1 MARIWL
7 QDLLQVTSVYGIFIK
22 KKFRKISWKEDRN
35 TKCDA
40 ANIDISTVF
49 PYEGKLYGFRSLS
62 DGGSELVVS
71 DLDGGDWKSKGMFIT
86 AEEIFQGGVV
96 VGNQMFFLK
105 DVVVRPEDHITEMRT
120 DTVMCVLNFDTME
133 LKELRREKGV
143 FSIQFLGGTKDYQI
157 YSVQE
162 DNGIKCYQFDYD
174 EEESKEISLKNRTQS
189 VVKADETG
197 FYYNSGIDYPKEVYK
212 HDLETSENEI
222 CISEEEAKA
231 AFGKEYLQ
239 LIIWDVREDG
249 ILFHLVDEK
258 EGDVFWK
265 ESKSGEIKRL
275 YLEENLP
282 KKNSRLNS
290 FMFGTED
297 GIGFSYLQSLDSDN
311 IEWYGYISWE
321 DLLAGK
327 NNIKTLVETKFT
339 GGGKDQMFYLKDVAL
354 REEEAAEP
362 ELETV
367 MCMLDLDTMKSRE
380 ICRERGTFSI
390 QFLGGTKDYQIYS
403 VKGEDG
409 VTCYQFDY
417 KKEVSK
423 EISLYD
429 IPGRIIGADETGF
442 YYNSGIDYP
451 SAVYR
456 YHFETG
462 ENEVFVSK
470 EEAKAAYGKDVFSL
484 SLWDVR
490 EEGILF
496 KIWYGEDQRLFLKEA
511 DSGKLRQ
518 LSLSEELLKEDFVLN
533 GMLFKNEE
541 GLGFEYT
548 QYLDMDQINWYGYIS
563 WEDLLSDENNV
574 KVLIEPRMTSRG
586 YPLDEDGNVI
596 GAQE

>member
-1 MARIWL
+1 MKRRRFISFVFVLILCFGMSGCGKEKKTTAPNKFQSDYMEVWGGTTVEEGDFRVING
-7 QDLLQVTSVYGIFIK
+7 LLYYIDFETMEGIPICNK
-22 KKFRKISWKEDRN
+22 PNCRHISWKEDRN

-197 FYYNSGIDYPKEVYK
+197 FYYNSGIDYP
-212 HDLETSENEI
+212 
-222 CISEEEAKA
+222 
-231 AFGKEYLQ
+231 
-239 LIIWDVREDG
+239 
-249 ILFHLVDEK
+249 
-258 EGDVFWK
+258 
-265 ESKSGEIKRL
+265 
-275 YLEENLP
+275 
-282 KKNSRLNS
+282 
-290 FMFGTED
+290 
-297 GIGFSYLQSLDSDN
+297 
-311 IEWYGYISWE
+311 
-321 DLLAGK
+321 
-327 NNIKTLVETKFT
+327 
-339 GGGKDQMFYLKDVAL
+339 
-354 REEEAAEP
+354 
-362 ELETV
+362 
-367 MCMLDLDTMKSRE
+367 
-380 ICRERGTFSI
+380 
-390 QFLGGTKDYQIYS
+390 
-403 VKGEDG
+403 
-409 VTCYQFDY
+409 
-417 KKEVSK
+417 
-423 EISLYD
+423 
-429 IPGRIIGADETGF
+429 
-442 YYNSGIDYP
+442 

>member
-1 MARIWL
+1 MKRRRFISFVFVLILCFGMSGCGKEKKTTAPNKFQSDYMEVWGGTTVEEGDFRVING
-7 QDLLQVTSVYGIFIK
+7 LLYYIDFETMEGIPICNK
-22 KKFRKISWKEDRN
+22 PNCRHISWKEDRN

-290 FMFGTED
+290 FD
-297 GIGFSYLQSLDSDN
+297 IVK
-311 IEWYGYISWE
+311 IS
-321 DLLAGK
+321 
-327 NNIKTLVETKFT
+327 
-339 GGGKDQMFYLKDVAL
+339 
-354 REEEAAEP
+354 
-362 ELETV
+362 
-367 MCMLDLDTMKSRE
+367 
-380 ICRERGTFSI
+380 
-390 QFLGGTKDYQIYS
+390 
-403 VKGEDG
+403 
-409 VTCYQFDY
+409 
-417 KKEVSK
+417 
-423 EISLYD
+423 
-429 IPGRIIGADETGF
+429 
-442 YYNSGIDYP
+442 
-451 SAVYR
+451 
-456 YHFETG
+456 
-462 ENEVFVSK
+462 
-470 EEAKAAYGKDVFSL
+470 
-484 SLWDVR
+484 
-490 EEGILF
+490 
-496 KIWYGEDQRLFLKEA
+496 
-511 DSGKLRQ
+511 
-518 LSLSEELLKEDFVLN
+518 
-533 GMLFKNEE
+533 
-541 GLGFEYT
+541 
-548 QYLDMDQINWYGYIS
+548 
-563 WEDLLSDENNV
+563 
-574 KVLIEPRMTSRG
+574 
-586 YPLDEDGNVI
+586 
-596 GAQE
+596 

>member
-1 MARIWL
+1 MKRRHFISFVFVLILCIGMIGCGKEKKTTASDKFQSDYMEIGVGTTVEKGYFGVING
-7 QDLLQVTSVYGIFIK
+7 LLYYVDFETMNAVPICNK
-22 KKFRKISWKEDRN
+22 PDCRHISWMEDRN
-35 TKCDA
+35 TKCNA
-40 ANIDISTVF
+40 ANTDIWNLF
-49 PYEGKLYGFRSLS
+49 PYKGKLYGFRSLA

-71 DLDGGDWKSKGMFIT
+71 DLDGSNWKSKGMFIK
-86 AEEIFQGGVV
+86 AEESFHEGVV
-96 VGNQMFFLK
+96 V
-105 DVVVRPEDHITEMRT
+105 
-120 DTVMCVLNFDTME
+120 
-133 LKELRREKGV
+133 
-143 FSIQFLGGTKDYQI
+143 
-157 YSVQE
+157 
-162 DNGIKCYQFDYD
+162 
-174 EEESKEISLKNRTQS
+174 
-189 VVKADETG
+189 
-197 FYYNSGIDYPKEVYK
+197 
-212 HDLETSENEI
+212 
-222 CISEEEAKA
+222 
-231 AFGKEYLQ
+231 
-239 LIIWDVREDG
+239 
-249 ILFHLVDEK
+249 
-258 EGDVFWK
+258 
-265 ESKSGEIKRL
+265 
-275 YLEENLP
+275 
-282 KKNSRLNS
+282 
-290 FMFGTED
+290 
-297 GIGFSYLQSLDSDN
+297 
-311 IEWYGYISWE
+311 
-321 DLLAGK
+321 
-327 NNIKTLVETKFT
+327 
-339 GGGKDQMFYLKDVAL
+339 KDQMFYLKDVAL

-403 VKGEDG
+403 VKGEDV

>member
-1 MARIWL
+1 MKRRHFISFVFVLILCIGMIGCGKEKKTTASDKFQSDYMEIGVGTTVEKGYFGVING
-7 QDLLQVTSVYGIFIK
+7 LLYYVDFETMNAVPICNK
-22 KKFRKISWKEDRN
+22 PDCRHISWMEDRN
-35 TKCDA
+35 TKCNA
-40 ANIDISTVF
+40 ANTDIWNLF
-49 PYEGKLYGFRSLS
+49 PYKGKLYGFRSLA

-71 DLDGGDWKSKGMFIT
+71 DLDGSNWKSKGMFIK
-86 AEEIFQGGVV
+86 AEESFHEGVV
-96 VGNQMFFLK
+96 V
-105 DVVVRPEDHITEMRT
+105 
-120 DTVMCVLNFDTME
+120 
-133 LKELRREKGV
+133 
-143 FSIQFLGGTKDYQI
+143 
-157 YSVQE
+157 
-162 DNGIKCYQFDYD
+162 
-174 EEESKEISLKNRTQS
+174 
-189 VVKADETG
+189 
-197 FYYNSGIDYPKEVYK
+197 
-212 HDLETSENEI
+212 
-222 CISEEEAKA
+222 
-231 AFGKEYLQ
+231 
-239 LIIWDVREDG
+239 
-249 ILFHLVDEK
+249 
-258 EGDVFWK
+258 
-265 ESKSGEIKRL
+265 
-275 YLEENLP
+275 
-282 KKNSRLNS
+282 
-290 FMFGTED
+290 
-297 GIGFSYLQSLDSDN
+297 
-311 IEWYGYISWE
+311 
-321 DLLAGK
+321 
-327 NNIKTLVETKFT
+327 
-339 GGGKDQMFYLKDVAL
+339 KDQMFYLKDVAL

-548 QYLDMDQINWYGYIS
+548 QYHIDSKENEKIVQAEEVGAEKVTVEGVSEEGILFRAFPENELYVKNEEGISNLKLSDRLPTDQAWLSGINDITKDGVYFTYQEKYIGEKEIEGDLLMYDAYIEK
-563 WEDLLSDENNV
+563 EDLFGKTGEM
-574 KVLIEPRMTSRG
+574 KVIYTPRVSSA
-586 YPLDEDGNVI
+586 GNIVT
-596 GAQE
+596 EE